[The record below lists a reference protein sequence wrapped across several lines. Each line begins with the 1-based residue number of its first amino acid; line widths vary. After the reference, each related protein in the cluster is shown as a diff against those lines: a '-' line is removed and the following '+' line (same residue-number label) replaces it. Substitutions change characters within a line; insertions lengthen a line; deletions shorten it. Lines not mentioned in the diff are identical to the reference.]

1 MNDEIS
7 PERAEILRLRA
18 RIVALERTALA
29 AIELALLLRPE
40 VLERF
45 VESRRKELELGYLD
59 EEFAPDLSNKTERVF
74 VAREVEHLMRAL
86 QSELD
91 FPGGISA
98 PENG

>member
-1 MNDEIS
+1 MSDEIG
-7 PERAEILRLRA
+7 PDRAELLRLRA

-29 AIELALLLRPE
+29 AVELARLLRPE

-45 VESRRKELELGYLD
+45 LESRRKELQLGYLD
-59 EEFAPDLSNKTERVF
+59 EEFAPDLRTKAERAF
-74 VAREVEHLMRAL
+74 VAKEVEHLMRAL

-91 FPGGISA
+91 FKGGISA